1 MVSEFFT
8 RGGKLQ
14 IYLVFIIQSY
24 FAVPKKYWTKFWT
37 IFYDESSK

>member
-24 FAVPKKYWTKFWT
+24 FAVPKK
-37 IFYDESSK
+37 ILD